1 MTGFSLKFVVKLYNT
16 TNGILLEHHD
26 AMFLIDEPWDT
37 LVNRDHLAAYLRSKI
52 KTAKQITRAERA
64 FLLYEQSV
72 LPPIGQQE
80 VWAAGVT
87 YLKSRDARMEES
99 QNSGAASLYDRVYD
113 AERPELFFKA
123 IASRVSGH
131 LQQVFIRKD
140 SEWNVPEPELTLFIN
155 SNGNIQGYTCGNDM
169 SSRSIEGENALY
181 LPQAKIYQKSAAL
194 GPCLYVTSAP
204 ISPETEIKMLIKRN
218 DQTVY
223 EDSTTVSRIK
233 RSFNELTAYL
243 YRECDFPHGCF
254 LMTGTCLVPSPDFT
268 LQEGDM
274 VEITITGI
282 GTLINRIGINPKHKA
297 N

>member
-1 MTGFSLKFVVKLYNT
+1 MKLYNCKSGT
-16 TNGILLEHHD
+16 LLED
-26 AMFLIDEPWDT
+26 NEAFFVIDEPWDR
-37 LVNRDHLAAYLRSKI
+37 LINRDSLEAYLSSKI
-52 KTAKQITRAERA
+52 KTARQIVAGAQAQWLAT
-64 FLLYEQSV
+64 V

-131 LQQVFIRKD
+131 QQQVFIRVD
-140 SEWNVPEPELTLFIN
+140 SEWNVPEPELTLYIN
-155 SNGNIQGYTCGNDM
+155 SNGDIQGYTIGNDM

-181 LPQAKIYQKSAAL
+181 LPQAKVYEKSAAL
-194 GPCLYVTSAP
+194 GPCLYVTSSP
-204 ISPETEIKMLIKRN
+204 IGGETIIKMIIKRH
-218 DQTVY
+218 DVKVY
-223 EDSTTVSRIK
+223 EDYTTVSRIK
-233 RSFNELTAYL
+233 RSFTELTGYL

-268 LQEGDM
+268 LRQGDV
-274 VEITITGI
+274 VEITIGQI
-282 GTLINRIGINPKHKA
+282 GTLINTIGINPKHKST
-297 N
+297 

>member
-1 MTGFSLKFVVKLYNT
+1 MKLYNSRS
-16 TNGILLEHHD
+16 GILLQHNE
-26 AMFLIDEPWDT
+26 FFFVIDEPWDV
-37 LVNRDHLAAYLRSKI
+37 LINNDDLEGHLLSKT
-52 KTAKQITRAERA
+52 KKAKQISQG
-64 FLLYEQSV
+64 EQAKWLNDDSI

-99 QNSGAASLYDRVYD
+99 QSPGAASLYDRVYD

-131 LQQVFIRKD
+131 KQQVYIRKD

-155 SNGNIQGYTCGNDM
+155 AKGAIQGYTVGNDM

-194 GPCLYVTSAP
+194 GPCLYVSSSP
-204 ISPETEIKMLIKRN
+204 IRSETAIKMIIKRDN
-218 DQTVY
+218 IKVY

-233 RSFNELTAYL
+233 RSFNELTSYL
-243 YRECDFPHGCF
+243 FSECDFPHGCF
-254 LMTGTCLVPSPDFT
+254 LMTGTCLVPSAEFT
-268 LQEGDM
+268 LQAGDI
-274 VEITITGI
+274 VEISIDNVGI
-282 GTLINRIGINPKHKA
+282 LINTIAYNPKH